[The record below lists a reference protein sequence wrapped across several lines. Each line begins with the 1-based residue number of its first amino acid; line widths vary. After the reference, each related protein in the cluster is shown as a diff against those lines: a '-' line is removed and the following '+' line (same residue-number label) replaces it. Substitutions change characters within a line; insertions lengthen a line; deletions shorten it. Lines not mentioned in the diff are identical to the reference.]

1 MHGFEERNRM
11 EFRMA
16 DNDLCVQGCAVV
28 TGGARGIGKA
38 VCESLAAAGYNVAVN
53 HSNARSAQ
61 VAADLARDLEERF
74 GVSARAFEAD
84 VSSFEA
90 AVSLLEGAA
99 CALGP
104 VRVLVNNAGIT
115 KDGLMMRMKEE
126 DFDRV
131 IAVNLKG
138 TYNCSRAV
146 LPAMVKA
153 RRGRIVNMS
162 SVVGVFGNAGQANYA
177 ASKAGIIG
185 LTKSLAR
192 EVASRNVTVNAI
204 APGFIETDMT
214 RAMGEKAR
222 EAALSRIASK
232 RLGQPEDVANA
243 VAFLASDAAG
253 YITGQVI
260 GVDGGISL

>member
-146 LPAMVKA
+146 IPAYGEGPTGAHRQHEQRGGRVRQRGTGELRRIEGGHHRADEIA
-153 RRGRIVNMS
+153 R
-162 SVVGVFGNAGQANYA
+162 
-177 ASKAGIIG
+177 
-185 LTKSLAR
+185 
-192 EVASRNVTVNAI
+192 
-204 APGFIETDMT
+204 P
-214 RAMGEKAR
+214 
-222 EAALSRIASK
+222 
-232 RLGQPEDVANA
+232 
-243 VAFLASDAAG
+243 
-253 YITGQVI
+253 
-260 GVDGGISL
+260 